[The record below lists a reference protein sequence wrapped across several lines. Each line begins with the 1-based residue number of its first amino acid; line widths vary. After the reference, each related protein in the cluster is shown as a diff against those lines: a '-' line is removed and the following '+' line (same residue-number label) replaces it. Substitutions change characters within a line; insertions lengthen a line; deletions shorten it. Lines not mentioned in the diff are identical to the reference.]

1 MFSFSTIAIFA
12 TFALSAVTSAIPHPG
27 QAGELNAVPVAAAV
41 APRAT
46 QDSLASIFADAQ
58 SQLLPFTNQ
67 LKFATTQNATVE
79 GLTPSVNGIKN
90 VLTTSTTR
98 VHGLAGLPVKV
109 ILASL
114 DGTLVL
120 TAVEVAHL
128 LAAVSI
134 LVFEAVGAVITLLH
148 GGIAPAVFLLLVG
161 VGELVGTLLKAV
173 TVIVGAVLVDLTVIL
188 VPLLAGVVG
197 IIRTLGLTVLLA
209 LLGL

>member
-1 MFSFSTIAIFA
+1 MFSFSTIAVFA
-12 TFALSAVTSAIPHPG
+12 TLAFSAVTSAIPHTG
-27 QAGELNAVPVAAAV
+27 QAGDAVPVAAVV

-58 SQLLPFTNQ
+58 TQLLPFTNQ
-67 LKFATTQNATVE
+67 LKFATQQNATVE

-98 VHGLAGLPVKV
+98 VHGLAGLPIKV

-120 TAVEVAHL
+120 TAVEVAHI
-128 LAAVSI
+128 LASVSI

-161 VGELVGTLLKAV
+161 VGEVVGTLVKAV
-173 TVIVGAVLVDLTVIL
+173 TVIGGVALVDVAVIL
-188 VPLLAGVVG
+188 GPLLGGVVG
-197 IIRTLGLTVLLA
+197 VIKTLGLTVLIA